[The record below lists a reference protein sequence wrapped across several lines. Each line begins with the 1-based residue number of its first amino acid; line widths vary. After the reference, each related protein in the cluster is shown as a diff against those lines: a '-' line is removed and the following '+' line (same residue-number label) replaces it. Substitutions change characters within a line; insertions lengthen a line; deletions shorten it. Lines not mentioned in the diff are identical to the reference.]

1 MTRFSFLDHEDLVA
15 RGLTGSRASTW
26 RAERAGRFPKR
37 TPFSSQRNGW
47 AECVID
53 AYSRAITLGH
63 SPEEATA
70 IAEAERQR
78 LAETLQT
85 AGSEP

>member
-1 MTRFSFLDHEDLVA
+1 MRFLSHEDLVA
-15 RGLTGSRASTW
+15 RGLTGSKPSTW
-26 RAERAGRFPKR
+26 RGERAGRFPKR
-37 TPFSSQRNGW
+37 TALSPLGW
-47 AECVID
+47 AETAIN
-53 AYSRAITLGH
+53 AYASALAIGR

-85 AGSEP
+85 AAE

>member
-1 MTRFSFLDHEDLVA
+1 MTRFLSHQDLVA
-15 RGLTGSRASTW
+15 RGLTGSKPSTW
-26 RAERAGRFPKR
+26 RGERAGRFPKR
-37 TPFSSQRNGW
+37 TALSPQRNGW
-47 AECVID
+47 AETVIN
-53 AYSRAITLGH
+53 AYASALAIGR

-85 AGSEP
+85 AAE